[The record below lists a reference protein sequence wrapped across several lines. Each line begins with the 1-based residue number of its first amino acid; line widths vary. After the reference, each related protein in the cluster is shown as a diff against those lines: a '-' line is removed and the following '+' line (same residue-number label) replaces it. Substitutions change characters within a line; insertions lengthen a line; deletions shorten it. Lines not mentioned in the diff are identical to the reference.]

1 MNKIK
6 SKDIKSHNYKSCEKE
21 VAVYNELDFDGGLIE
36 EMRLSEKRDFF
47 RLASE
52 LNEILLKIFNCFS
65 EKEIIMGPFVNYI
78 NYCCWR
84 NLNSFTIVKQLKEV
98 IKNKEYIKIDTEKDF
113 AVIEKITE
121 GNMRYLSQIS
131 FYLPVNRIR
140 IQVMHH
146 TGFVL
151 YSEKAENIYPLIK
164 EIIKDYKGWISE
176 LRC

>member
-6 SKDIKSHNYKSCEKE
+6 KNVLKNYNYKSCETSI
-21 VAVYNELDFDGGLIE
+21 AIYNELDFEGGFID
-36 EMRLSEKRDFF
+36 EMCLSEKRDFF

-52 LNEILLKIFNCFS
+52 LYEILLKIFNCFS
-65 EKEIIMGPFVNYI
+65 EKEIIIGPFENYI
-78 NYCCWR
+78 NYCRWR

-140 IQVMHH
+140 IQIMHH

-151 YSEKAENIYPLIK
+151 YSEKVEIIYPLIK
-164 EIIKDYKGWISE
+164 ELIKDYKGWISE
-176 LRC
+176 LRF